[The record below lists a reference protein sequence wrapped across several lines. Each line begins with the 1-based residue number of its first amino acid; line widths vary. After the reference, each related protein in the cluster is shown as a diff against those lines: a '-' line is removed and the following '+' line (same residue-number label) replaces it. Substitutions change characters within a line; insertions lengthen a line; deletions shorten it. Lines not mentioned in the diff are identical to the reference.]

1 MLRNILLIGNK
12 GLIGNYLYKYFKKKR
27 NIKIIS
33 IDKKDN
39 IDLIDHK
46 SLKKFLSKNKKINY
60 IINASG

>member
-46 SLKKFLSKNKKINY
+46 SL
-60 IINASG
+60 